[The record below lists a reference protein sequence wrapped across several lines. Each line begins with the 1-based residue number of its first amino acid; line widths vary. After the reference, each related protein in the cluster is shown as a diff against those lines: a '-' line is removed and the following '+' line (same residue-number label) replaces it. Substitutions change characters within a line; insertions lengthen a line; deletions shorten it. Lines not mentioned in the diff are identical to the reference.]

1 MRCCDLLLLY
11 LPCTDLVGLMGCGR
25 PYGDLLESGT
35 TLQNL
40 KDLPIKKLP
49 CLPYQGLQ
57 MKWQG
62 SCKSK
67 KQQVTASNVGFC

>member
-1 MRCCDLLLLY
+1 
-11 LPCTDLVGLMGCGR
+11 MGCGR

-62 SCKSK
+62 TCKSK
-67 KQQVTASNVGFC
+67 NSKSWQVMLVFADVQNQFVGVYVVS